1 MSDSYE
7 DSSSEEYSQESDS
20 DFWEN
25 ITQSPR
31 LSKKHSQS
39 HMQNSMNKEPRNFSL
54 EDQAVLVSSPK
65 SPSVMKSDENAPKQ
79 VRQQIADDINRL
91 RHETNRV
98 IRGKLIRARK
108 EVTQEFEVEFSSM
121 KELFNSELE
130 RIKLGYEGV
139 KSLLSSKTMQISQ
152 LEKEIMRKELLIDNF
167 RINKK
172 NFKPKGDKNKSSTSS
187 LSSTI
192 EMYQDNKNI
201 KVKLE
206 GTKAYCMHLLE
217 ERKKRKMGIQD
228 LEIQLKNISYDNEQN
243 KRRLLETLKT
253 EEQKIQ
259 SAIDE
264 LSKEFDAYR
273 EKRAKKIEA
282 KEKEYVMQ
290 ADQIEKLQRELRNA
304 KRAIKVPAVNY
315 QVLEIKE
322 EALNTTK
329 KFTVQSITK
338 FDKQVFKKKNDKPP
352 LLKRYDD
359 RGDKVFNYRDHAI
372 RMKQIEQIRNNDRSK
387 TLSPLSQLKLRTRL
401 NSTDLSMRAEQ
412 ESLMEL

>member
-7 DSSSEEYSQESDS
+7 DSSSDEYSQESDS
-20 DFWEN
+20 DFWVN

-39 HMQNSMNKEPRNFSL
+39 HMQNSMTKELHTFSL
-54 EDQAVLVSSPK
+54 EDQAIPVSSPK
-65 SPSVMKSDENAPKQ
+65 SPSVMKSAEDTPKQ
-79 VRQQIADDINRL
+79 IRQQIADDINRL

-98 IRGKLIRARK
+98 IRGKLIKARK
-108 EVTQEFEVEFSSM
+108 EVTQEFEVEFCNM
-121 KELFNSELE
+121 KKLFNSELE

-139 KSLLSSKTMQISQ
+139 KSLLSSKTMQINQ
-152 LEKEIMRKELLIDNF
+152 LEKEIIRKELLIDNF

-172 NFKPKGDKNKSSTSS
+172 IFKLKADKNKSSTSS

-192 EMYQDNKNI
+192 EVYQDNKNI

-206 GTKAYCMHLLE
+206 GTKAYCMHLLD
-217 ERKKRKMGIQD
+217 ERKKRKMLTQD
-228 LEIQLKNISYDNEQN
+228 LEIQFKNIFSENQEN
-243 KRRLLETLKT
+243 KQRLLEALKT
-253 EEQKIQ
+253 KEQKIQ

-264 LSKEFDAYR
+264 LSKEFEAYR

-282 KEKEYVMQ
+282 KEKEYVIQ

-322 EALNTTK
+322 ETMTPIK

-338 FDKQVFKKKNDKPP
+338 LDKQAFKKKNDKPP

-372 RMKQIEQIRNNDRSK
+372 RMKQIEQIKSKERSR

-401 NSTDLSMRAEQ
+401 NSTDLSMRNVE
-412 ESLMEL
+412 ETLTEL